1 MTKKRN
7 VRYDRIVLL
16 VLIAI
21 ALIIAIVLGIKM
33 ILGKP
38 TVDDNPNNNNNNNQI
53 VESDKTSIEL
63 VSYDVYKD
71 KDNTLGFNFVVAE
84 LKFKNE
90 DGINYDLSNLI
101 TDENVKLSEIYMY
114 QKKFNLQELDYSSL
128 NTVSEVISSEKEC
141 TAKVF
146 IPFTK
151 DKLILTDLLSGNSFT
166 IDVNKE
172 SKDLDTLKY
181 KSSET
186 NISSSNYNLDI
197 SNSYVSD
204 MMTRNGQ
211 EYNSSML
218 CIYTFDIEV
227 KSIGDGV
234 KLTSAIYKK
243 SETVESF
250 DALDASYASR
260 KIDNIIDKTLKVGDK
275 YALFFEV
282 FTDPNEKQDFSGTI
296 TFNFSDGSSKV
307 IDTVLN

>member
-1 MTKKRN
+1 MTKKRK

-16 VLIAI
+16 VLIAV
-21 ALIIAIVLGIKM
+21 ALIIALVLGIKM

-38 TVDDNPNNNNNNNQI
+38 AVDDNPNNNNQI
-53 VESDKTSIEL
+53 VESNDTSLEL

-71 KDNTLGFNFVVAE
+71 KDNLLGFNFSVIE

-90 DGINYDLSNLI
+90 KGINYDFGNLV
-101 TDENVKLSEIYMY
+101 TDENIKLSDTSMY
-114 QKKFNLQELDYSSL
+114 SKKFNLQELDFSLL
-128 NTVSEVISSEKEC
+128 NTVNGVITSDKEY

-146 IPFTK
+146 VPFTK
-151 DKLILTDLLSGNSFT
+151 DKLILTDMVSGKSFT
-166 IDVNKE
+166 IDVSKNE
-172 SKDLDTLKY
+172 KDLSSLKY
-181 KSSET
+181 QSTES

-211 EYNSSML
+211 DYNSSML
-218 CIYTFDIEV
+218 CIYTFDIDV
-227 KSIGDGV
+227 KSIGDNI
-234 KLTSAIYKK
+234 KLTSAVYKK
-243 SETVESF
+243 NSDGESY
-250 DALDASYASR
+250 DALDSSYASR
-260 KIDNIIDKTLKVGDK
+260 KIDNILDKTLKVGDK

-296 TFNFSDGSSKV
+296 TFNFSDGSSKT